1 MLTNEQKLNLIEQRL
16 LQFQAEKYQHEL
28 NKQVAEAVND
38 TAGVQTA
45 NEAIAIL
52 ESAIAVHETEKANL
66 V

>member
-28 NKQVAEAVND
+28 NKQVAEAVGD

-45 NEAIAIL
+45 NEAITIL
-52 ESAIAVHETEKANL
+52 DSAIGVHETEKASL